1 MNKLN
6 TINQNTTAKNIITK
20 KARLAGSIAA
30 VAVALTAC
38 GGAQSSTA
46 TESQIPAVPAVAEQ
60 APAAEQT
67 PAIEQAPA
75 VEEAPTIE
83 EASAVEE
90 VPAVE
95 EAPAVE
101 QTPAPMPI
109 VEEAPAVDPVDPT
122 PANDVADAE
131 FDDSYAPTNGEAV
144 NQLIPASSPDF
155 PCVEYIEATELPLF
169 PCSKGELVVQL
180 QHDLQ
185 WNGTPHTVDGYFGED
200 TYLALQGM
208 QSAWG
213 MYPTGIM
220 DQAME
225 TVISYIYS
233 H

>member
-75 VEEAPTIE
+75 VEEAPII
-83 EASAVEE
+83 EE

-95 EAPAVE
+95 QTPAPIVEEVPAVE

-144 NQLIPASSPDF
+144 NQLIPSSSPDF

-169 PCSKGELVVQL
+169 PCSKG
-180 QHDLQ
+180 
-185 WNGTPHTVDGYFGED
+185 
-200 TYLALQGM
+200 
-208 QSAWG
+208 
-213 MYPTGIM
+213 
-220 DQAME
+220 
-225 TVISYIYS
+225 
-233 H
+233 